1 MISGS
6 KVNYQEDIDIT
17 PALPLSRRSVG
28 SGQCICFLGRLIRLL
43 SVWEMG
49 WG

>member
-1 MISGS
+1 M
-6 KVNYQEDIDIT
+6 NYQEDIDIGIT
-17 PALPLSRRSVG
+17 PVLPLSRRSVV

-43 SVWEMG
+43 SVWGMG